1 MHIDRQWHLNY
12 KTIIRFLWNILY
24 VLENYSKFLGFF
36 KGASDYYSTKN
47 VQKNK
52 NSHPEQSEKVMQKLK
67 EEMKIDIEL
76 YDFVVQSFNAQL
88 QYVTQNINFSND
100 IL

>member
-1 MHIDRQWHLNY
+1 MYALG
-12 KTIIRFLWNILY
+12 
-24 VLENYSKFLGFF
+24 NYSKFLGFF

-47 VQKNK
+47 VHLNE

-67 EEMKIDIEL
+67 EELKIDLEL
-76 YDFVVQSFNAQL
+76 YDFVVQRFNVQL

-100 IL
+100 VANEEDTNDIL